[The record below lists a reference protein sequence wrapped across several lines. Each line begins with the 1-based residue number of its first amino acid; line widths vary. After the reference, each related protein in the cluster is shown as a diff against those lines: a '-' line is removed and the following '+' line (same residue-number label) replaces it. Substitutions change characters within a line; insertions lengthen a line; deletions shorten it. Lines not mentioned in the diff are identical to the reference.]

1 MRIGTGVVHACPGDG
16 TPKNSW
22 SGTSEP
28 LLTCR

>member
-1 MRIGTGVVHACPGDG
+1 MRIGAGVVHTRPGDG
-16 TPKNSW
+16 SPKNSW

>member
-16 TPKNSW
+16 TSENSW